1 MTMGAQAGNARPRTP
16 TADAQPKDQGPL
28 QPQTSEDDFEMP
40 NVGATFY
47 PGGMDDYYMPEVI
60 APSPQR
66 VMPEVPENMQ
76 QGLQRME
83 LEARSV
89 EPRYPSSQAS
99 GSGPRHS
106 REPSLSNV
114 LNTKGNNFGQQYQG
128 QYQGSNP
135 ATDYSPASNFSPFQ
149 ETQDR
154 APQFESDLRDMRE
167 LPSFSPF
174 PKVQGE
180 HIPPS
185 DEEKEAVL
193 AESRHH
199 VLHSNDPNM
208 QICWARDVLS
218 YVEIAAEAALREEE
232 ATCNPNDREL
242 PMRTA
247 TPKIEHELRIDAINI
262 ITYLADQGH
271 PEALFIRGKWLE
283 FGKFGKR
290 QDKKEAYACYSAA
303 AKSGWGRADYRIG
316 MLYENSNDMEKAL
329 QHYQLGLST
338 NDSAASYRL
347 GMINLLGQRGQPKD
361 IPRGLDMI
369 HIAADTADED
379 APQGAFVYGMLIA
392 RDLPDVAIPEG
403 ALQYDVSI
411 ARQYIEKAAYL
422 GFAKAQLKM
431 GQAYEL
437 CQLGCDF
444 NPALS
449 LHYYGLA
456 ARQGQPEACLGVS
469 RWFLFGYEGTFAKNE
484 GLAFKYAQ
492 LAAKAKLPTGEFA
505 IGYYYEIGISVEKD
519 LREARR
525 WYELAADHGNKDAV
539 DRLESLSQSKTLS
552 KKDHETTALTRI
564 KSKHGSQRGQR
575 PERFKQPQNP
585 LPALSEDQNS
595 PRVSPHPSPRVQNF
609 DHTDMPD
616 PSRLAISGGNRPP
629 AFTVNLTDRPS
640 SAAPYPEDDRPPALS
655 LRSKSAAVPYPEDDV
670 GGKPQLAPHYNPG
683 IRSSNGPI
691 ADRPGSSFGIRT
703 QSPGNV
709 GIRPSHSA
717 GQLPIPPAGMDPNRG
732 RPVSS
737 GWGAPGQGGY
747 RQPSPGRDPRA
758 RPITGQF
765 EQQRPPSAGYD
776 PRLGPGPGPAK
787 NPGPNRLTKQGPPPG
802 QYPASYGPRES
813 SMPNPHAPG
822 PRIPTGSY
830 DQGGRGSGPS
840 SPTMTGGLGPR
851 NSSMPTPVG
860 LPQGGPG
867 GQRVA
872 SGGRG
877 GGVPL
882 KDRPSQLDYGRSS
895 APPQQAQARPP
906 VSTPPPTSGTPASA
920 ASAPAPAPKPTSK
933 PSQGPATFEAMG
945 IPQGKQN
952 DDCVVM

>member
-1 MTMGAQAGNARPRTP
+1 MMTQPAQHPAVYVWPEVVTP
-16 TADAQPKDQGPL
+16 DMYPEVVVGPH

-40 NVGATFY
+40 NFGATFY
-47 PGGMDDYYMPEVI
+47 PGGTDDYYMPEVV

-83 LEARSV
+83 LEARSI
-89 EPRYPSSQAS
+89 EPRNQTSQAPES
-99 GSGPRHS
+99 GSRHT
-106 REPSLSNV
+106 REPSLSTV
-114 LNTKGNNFGQQYQG
+114 LNTKVGNFGQQYQ
-128 QYQGSNP
+128 QGRNP
-135 ATDYSPASNFSPFQ
+135 ATDYSPASGYSPSNYSPFQ
-149 ETQDR
+149 ETRDR
-154 APQFESDLRDMRE
+154 NPQFERNLKDMRE

-193 AESRHH
+193 AESRQH

-218 YVEIAAEAALREEE
+218 YVEIAAEAAIREQE
-232 ATCNPNDREL
+232 ATRGPNDRDI
-242 PMRTA
+242 PIRVP

-262 ITYLADQGH
+262 VSYLADQGH

-283 FGKFGKR
+283 FGKFGQR
-290 QDKKEAYACYSAA
+290 QDKKEAYTCYSTAA
-303 AKSGWGRADYRIG
+303 GAGWGRADYRIG
-316 MLYENSNDMEKAL
+316 MLFESSNDMDKAMK
-329 QHYQLGLST
+329 HYQLGLAA

-361 IPRGLDMI
+361 IAKGLDLI
-369 HIAADTADED
+369 HSAADTADED

-392 RDLPDVAIPEG
+392 RDLPDVSIPDG
-403 ALQYDVSI
+403 ILPYDVGV

-437 CQLGCDF
+437 CQLGCEF

-484 GLAFKYAQ
+484 ALAFKYAQ
-492 LAAKAKLPTGEFA
+492 LAARTKLPTGEFA

-525 WYELAADHGNKDAV
+525 WYELAAEHGNKDAV
-539 DRLESLSQSKTLS
+539 ERLENLSQSKSLS

-575 PERFKQPQNP
+575 PDRFKQLNNSMPTVT
-585 LPALSEDQNS
+585 EDRDS
-595 PRVSPHPSPRVQNF
+595 PRVSPLPSPRGQGF

-616 PSRLAISGGNRPP
+616 PSRLNISGGNRPP
-629 AFTVNLTDRPS
+629 AFTVNVSGQGHPAVPYPEDDRPQALNLRPK
-640 SAAPYPEDDRPPALS
+640 SAAPYPEDDVAGGHPPLS
-655 LRSKSAAVPYPEDDV
+655 
-670 GGKPQLAPHYNPG
+670 PHYNPG
-683 IRSSNGPI
+683 IRPSTGPV

-703 QSPGNV
+703 QSPG
-709 GIRPSHSA
+709 GALRPSHSA
-717 GQLPIPPAGMDPNRG
+717 GQLPIPPAGTDPGRG
-732 RPVSS
+732 RPVSA
-737 GWGAPGQGGY
+737 GWQPQVPGDY
-747 RQPSPGRDPRA
+747 RQPSPGPRNQGQGQG

-765 EQQRPPSAGYD
+765 DQRPPPGAYD
-776 PRLGPGPGPAK
+776 QRPGSGHASH
-787 NPGPNRLTKQGPPPG
+787 NRLTKQGPPPG
-802 QYPASYGPRES
+802 QFPSGGYGQRES
-813 SMPNPHAPG
+813 SLPASHAPG
-822 PRIPTGSY
+822 PRISAAPY
-830 DQGGRGSGPS
+830 DGRQSGMP
-840 SPTMTGGLGPR
+840 SPTMSGGLGPR
-851 NSSMPTPVG
+851 NSSMPAGG
-860 LPQGGPG
+860 LPQGGPSAG
-867 GQRVA
+867 RIA
-872 SGGRG
+872 SAGAGRPG
-877 GGVPL
+877 IPL
-882 KDRPSQLDYGRSS
+882 KDRPAPLDHTGRAS
-895 APPQQAQARPP
+895 APPQGRPA
-906 VSTPPPTSGTPASA
+906 VSSPPPGTPASTT
-920 ASAPAPAPKPTSK
+920 SAPAKPAPK

-945 IPQGKQN
+945 IPQAKKD

>member
-1 MTMGAQAGNARPRTP
+1 
-16 TADAQPKDQGPL
+16 
-28 QPQTSEDDFEMP
+28 MP
-40 NVGATFY
+40 NFGATFY
-47 PGGMDDYYMPEVI
+47 PGGSDDYYMPEVV

-89 EPRYPSSQAS
+89 EPRGTAS
-99 GSGPRHS
+99 HPESGPRHA
-106 REPSLSNV
+106 REPSLSTV
-114 LNTKGNNFGQQYQG
+114 LNTKVGSFGQQYQ
-128 QYQGSNP
+128 QGRNP
-135 ATDYSPASNFSPFQ
+135 ATDYSPASNFSPSNYSPFQ

-154 APQFESDLRDMRE
+154 NPQFERNLQDMRE

-193 AESRHH
+193 AESREH
-199 VLHSNDPNM
+199 VLHSNDPDM

-218 YVEIAAEAALREEE
+218 FVEIAAEAAIREEE
-232 ATCNPNDREL
+232 ATRGANDQGL
-242 PMRTA
+242 PVRTA

-262 ITYLADQGH
+262 VTYLADQGH

-290 QDKKEAYACYSAA
+290 QDKKEAYTCYSTAA
-303 AKSGWGRADYRIG
+303 QAGWGRADYRIG
-316 MLYENSNDMEKAL
+316 MLYENSNDMDKAMR
-329 QHYQLGLST
+329 HYQMGLDAK
-338 NDSAASYRL
+338 DSAAMYRL

-361 IPRGLDMI
+361 MARGLDLI
-369 HIAADTADED
+369 HSAADTADED
-379 APQGAFVYGMLIA
+379 APQGAFVYGMLIG
-392 RDLPDVAIPEG
+392 RDLPDVAVPDKV
-403 ALQYDVSI
+403 LTYDVGV

-456 ARQGQPEACLGVS
+456 AKQGQPEASLGVS

-525 WYELAADHGNKDAV
+525 WYELAADHGNKDAAE
-539 DRLESLSQSKTLS
+539 RLDNLSQSKTLS
-552 KKDHETTALTRI
+552 KKDHETTALARI

-575 PERFKQPQNP
+575 PDRFKQANNP
-585 LPALSEDQNS
+585 MPAVSEDQNS
-595 PRVSPHPSPRVQNF
+595 PRMSPQPSPGLGNF

-616 PSRLAISGGNRPP
+616 PSRVNTGGANRPP
-629 AFTVNLTDRPS
+629 AFTVNLQG
-640 SAAPYPEDDRPPALS
+640 
-655 LRSKSAAVPYPEDDV
+655 KAAVPYPEDDRPTNLALRPKPASV
-670 GGKPQLAPHYNPG
+670 PYPEDDIGGMKPQLSPYFNPS
-683 IRSSNGPI
+683 IRPSGGPV

-703 QSPGNV
+703 QSPNAA

-717 GQLPIPPAGMDPNRG
+717 GQLPLPPAGMDPNRG
-732 RPVSS
+732 RPVSA
-737 GWGAPGQGGY
+737 GWQPQVAGDY
-747 RQPSPGRDPRA
+747 RQPSPGRA
-758 RPITGQF
+758 QGRPVTGQF
-765 EQQRPPSAGYD
+765 DQRPPPGAYD
-776 PRLGPGPGPAK
+776 QRLGPAQP
-787 NPGPNRLTKQGPPPG
+787 NTHNRLTKQGPPPG
-802 QYPASYGPRES
+802 QFPQAGYGQRES
-813 SMPNPHAPG
+813 SLPLPHAPG
-822 PRIPTGSY
+822 SRISANPY
-830 DQGGRGSGPS
+830 DAGGRGMP
-840 SPTMTGGLGPR
+840 SPTMSGGIGGPHN
-851 NSSMPTPVG
+851 NSFPQGG

-867 GQRVA
+867 G
-872 SGGRG
+872 GRISSAG
-877 GGVPL
+877 RPGIPL
-882 KDRPSQLDYGRSS
+882 KERPAPLDNVGRSS
-895 APPQQAQARPP
+895 APPQQGRPA
-906 VSTPPPTSGTPASA
+906 VASPPPATTPTSA
-920 ASAPAPAPKPTSK
+920 ASAPASK
-933 PSQGPATFEAMG
+933 PAAKPSGPATFEAMG
-945 IPQGKQN
+945 IPPGKQDN
-952 DDCVVM
+952 DCVVM

>member
-1 MTMGAQAGNARPRTP
+1 
-16 TADAQPKDQGPL
+16 
-28 QPQTSEDDFEMP
+28 
-40 NVGATFY
+40 
-47 PGGMDDYYMPEVI
+47 
-60 APSPQR
+60 
-66 VMPEVPENMQ
+66 MPEVPENMQ

-89 EPRYPSSQAS
+89 EPRNSSSQVP
-99 GSGPRHS
+99 GSGPRHT
-106 REPSLSNV
+106 REPSLSTV
-114 LNTKGNNFGQQYQG
+114 LNTRVNTFGQQYQDG
-128 QYQGSNP
+128 HNP

-232 ATCNPNDREL
+232 AMRSPNDRDL
-242 PMRTA
+242 PIRTA

-271 PEALFIRGKWLE
+271 PEALFIKGKWLE

-290 QDKKEAYACYSAA
+290 QDKKEAYTCYSNA

-316 MLYENSNDMEKAL
+316 MLYENSNDMDKAM
-329 QHYQLGLST
+329 QHYEMGLSV

-361 IPRGLDMI
+361 IARGLDMI
-369 HIAADTADED
+369 HTAADTADED

-392 RDLPDVAIPEG
+392 RDLPDVAVPDG
-403 ALQYDVSI
+403 VLQYDIAI

-484 GLAFKYAQ
+484 ALAFKYAQ

-539 DRLESLSQSKTLS
+539 DRLENLSQSKTLS

-575 PERFKQPQNP
+575 PERFKQVNSPM
-585 LPALSEDQNS
+585 PAVTEDNS

-629 AFTVNLTDRPS
+629 AFAVNLPDRPV

-655 LRSKSAAVPYPEDDV
+655 VRPKPAAVPYPEDDMS
-670 GGKPQLAPHYNPG
+670 GGRPQLAPHYNPG
-683 IRSSNGPI
+683 IKGSNGLI

-703 QSPGNV
+703 GSPSSG
-709 GIRPSHSA
+709 GLRPSHSA

-732 RPVSS
+732 RPVSA
-737 GWGAPGQGGY
+737 GYGPQGPGGY
-747 RQPSPGRDPRA
+747 RQNSPGRDPRS

-765 EQQRPPSAGYD
+765 DQRIPPAGYD
-776 PRLGPGPGPAK
+776 PRPGSGHG
-787 NPGPNRLTKQGPPPG
+787 PGPNRLTKQGPPPG
-802 QYPASYGPRES
+802 QYSAGYGPGGP
-813 SMPNPHAPG
+813 SMQG
-822 PRIPTGSY
+822 PYGHSARVSTGGPY
-830 DQGGRGSGPS
+830 DHGGRGSGPS
-840 SPTMTGGLGPR
+840 SPTMSGALGPR
-851 NSSMPTPVG
+851 NSSMPMPGG
-860 LPQGGPG
+860 LPQGGPS
-867 GQRVA
+867 GQRVS

-877 GGVPL
+877 GAPL
-882 KDRPSQLDYGRSS
+882 KDRPSQMDYGRSS

-906 VSTPPPTSGTPASA
+906 MATPPPSAGTPASA
-920 ASAPAPAPKPTSK
+920 VSAPVPASKPTPK

>member
-1 MTMGAQAGNARPRTP
+1 
-16 TADAQPKDQGPL
+16 
-28 QPQTSEDDFEMP
+28 
-40 NVGATFY
+40 
-47 PGGMDDYYMPEVI
+47 
-60 APSPQR
+60 
-66 VMPEVPENMQ
+66 MPEVPENMQ

-89 EPRYPSSQAS
+89 EPRNSSSRAP
-99 GSGPRHS
+99 GSGFGHT
-106 REPSLSNV
+106 REPSLSTV
-114 LNTKGNNFGQQYQG
+114 LNTRVNSFGQQYQ
-128 QYQGSNP
+128 QDHNP

-149 ETQDR
+149 EKQDR

-218 YVEIAAEAALREEE
+218 YVEIAAENAIREEE
-232 ATCNPNDREL
+232 ATRNPNDREL
-242 PMRTA
+242 PIRTA
-247 TPKIEHELRIDAINI
+247 TPKIEHELRIDAVNI
-262 ITYLADQGH
+262 ISYLADQGH

-290 QDKKEAYACYSAA
+290 QDKKEAYTCYSNA

-316 MLYENSNDMEKAL
+316 MLYENSNDMDKAL
-329 QHYQLGLST
+329 QHYQLGLSV

-361 IPRGLDMI
+361 IVRGLDLI
-369 HIAADTADED
+369 HTAADTADED

-392 RDLPDVAIPEG
+392 RDLPDIAIPDG
-403 ALQYDVSI
+403 ILQFDVGI

-469 RWFLFGYEGTFAKNE
+469 RWFLFGYEGSFAKNE
-484 GLAFKYAQ
+484 ALAFKYAQ

-505 IGYYYEIGISVEKD
+505 LGYYYEIGISVEKD

-525 WYELAADHGNKDAV
+525 WYELAAEHGNKDAV
-539 DRLESLSQSKTLS
+539 ERLESLSQSKTLS

-575 PERFKQPQNP
+575 PERFKQPNNP
-585 LPALSEDQNS
+585 MPALSEDQNS
-595 PRVSPHPSPRVQNF
+595 PRASPHPSPRVQNF
-609 DHTDMPD
+609 NHTDMPD

-629 AFTVNLTDRPS
+629 AFTVNLSDQQA
-640 SAAPYPEDDRPPALS
+640 SATPYPEDDRPPALS
-655 LRSKSAAVPYPEDDV
+655 VRPKPAAVPYPEDDV
-670 GGKPQLAPHYNPG
+670 GGKPQLAPLYGSGSRTPT
-683 IRSSNGPI
+683 GPI

-703 QSPGNV
+703 GSPGN
-709 GIRPSHSA
+709 GGMRPSYSA

-732 RPVSS
+732 RPVSAT
-737 GWGAPGQGGY
+737 WGPQGQQGQQGPQGPAGY
-747 RQPSPGRDPRA
+747 SPGMDPRA
-758 RPITGQF
+758 RPTTGQF
-765 EQQRPPSAGYD
+765 DQRPPAGYD
-776 PRLGPGPGPAK
+776 PRLGP
-787 NPGPNRLTKQGPPPG
+787 NRPTKQGPPPG
-802 QYPASYGPRES
+802 QYPAGYGPRES
-813 SMPNPHAPG
+813 SMQAPHAPG
-822 PRIPTGSY
+822 PRTATAPY
-830 DQGGRGSGPS
+830 DHSGRGSGPS
-840 SPTMTGGLGPR
+840 SPTMSGGLGPR
-851 NSSMPTPVG
+851 NSSMPGGV
-860 LPQGGPG
+860 PQGGSG
-867 GQRVA
+867 GQRIP

-877 GGVPL
+877 GGAPL
-882 KDRPSQLDYGRSS
+882 HDYGRSS

-906 VSTPPPTSGTPASA
+906 LSSPPPTSGTPSSV
-920 ASAPAPAPKPTSK
+920 ASAPVSK
-933 PSQGPATFEAMG
+933 PPPKVSQGPATFEAMG
-945 IPQGKQN
+945 IPQVKQS